1 MINSFTIFGVT
12 IHLYGL
18 LIGIGMIT
26 AIKISE
32 VVLKKQQFDGEVMW
46 DVALRVVLFGLVGA
60 RLWHVATDWH
70 LYAGNI
76 SAALYVWNGGM
87 SILGGIIGGVI
98 GLFTAKKYLQSK
110 DVTVAVVA
118 DAIAVGL
125 PFGQAIGRLGN
136 WVNQE
141 LYGFPTSLP
150 WKLYIAPEYRLPGY
164 ESVQYFHPLFAYEA
178 LALLLVGGILLCVT
192 LNKKLKLGFGV
203 ISAGY
208 ISLYSLIR
216 FFLEF
221 LRIDKS
227 TYANGFGVNQSMLLL
242 IMSVSLGIMVINIR
256 KQAANA

>member
-1 MINSFTIFGVT
+1 MINSFTIFGIT

-18 LIGIGMIT
+18 LIGIGMIA

-32 VVLKKQQFDGEVMW
+32 VVLKKQQFDGEVIW
-46 DVALRVVLFGLVGA
+46 DVALRIVLFGLLGA
-60 RLWHVATDWH
+60 RLWHVATDWQ
-70 LYAGNI
+70 LYEGNMI
-76 SAALYVWNGGM
+76 AALYVWNGGM

-98 GLFTAKKYLQSK
+98 GLFTAKKFLQTRE
-110 DVTVAVVA
+110 VTVAVVA

-136 WVNQE
+136 WFNQE
-141 LYGFPTSLP
+141 LYGFPTNLP
-150 WKLYIAPEYRLPGY
+150 WKLYIEPQYRLVGY

-178 LALLLVGGILLCVT
+178 LALLLVGGSMLYLA

-203 ISAGY
+203 ISSGY
-208 ISLYSLIR
+208 VALYSLIR

-242 IMSVSLGIMVINIR
+242 IMIVSLGIMVFNIR
-256 KQAANA
+256 KHSSNA